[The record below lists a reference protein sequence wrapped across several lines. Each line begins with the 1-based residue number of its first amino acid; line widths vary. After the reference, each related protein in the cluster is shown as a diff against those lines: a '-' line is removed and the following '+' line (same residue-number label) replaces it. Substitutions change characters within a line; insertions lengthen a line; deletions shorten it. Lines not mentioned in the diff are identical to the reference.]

1 MTSTHDLTEETTMRT
16 AFCTMAML
24 AFAATAHAEVPQG
37 PDAIHGAFA
46 RMLEHE
52 PAALSAEAASQEHA
66 FVEHW
71 VNSVAR
77 QDMSSLEAG
86 FVHMLE
92 RTRDEPQSLVAR
104 GEPDPLATMVAS
116 ALQVQQAGRQLLAGG
131 PAQ

>member
-1 MTSTHDLTEETTMRT
+1 MRT

-37 PDAIHGAFA
+37 PDSIQGAFA
-46 RMLEHE
+46 RMLVHE
-52 PAALSAEAASQEHA
+52 PAALSPASANRAEI

-77 QDMSSLEAG
+77 QDMSSPEAG
-86 FVHMLE
+86 FVRMLE
-92 RTRDEPQSLVAR
+92 RTHDVPRPLVVR

-116 ALQVQQAGRQLLAGG
+116 ALRVQQAGRRLLAGG
-131 PAQ
+131 PLQ

>member
-1 MTSTHDLTEETTMRT
+1 
-16 AFCTMAML
+16 
-24 AFAATAHAEVPQG
+24 
-37 PDAIHGAFA
+37 
-46 RMLEHE
+46 MLEHE
-52 PAALSAEAASQEHA
+52 PVALSPASANRDDA

-77 QDMSSLEAG
+77 QDLGSLEAG

-92 RTRDEPQSLVAR
+92 RAQDAPRPLVVR

-116 ALQVQQAGRQLLAGG
+116 ALQVQQAERWLLAGG

>member
-1 MTSTHDLTEETTMRT
+1 MRT
-16 AFCTMAML
+16 ALCTLAML
-24 AFAATAHAEVPQG
+24 ALAATAHAELPRG

-52 PAALSAEAASQEHA
+52 PAALSPASPTQGDG

-77 QDMSSLEAG
+77 QDMGSHEAG

-92 RTRDEPQSLVAR
+92 HTRDVPLPLVAR
-104 GEPDPLATMVAS
+104 GEPDPLALMVAS
-116 ALQVQQAGRQLLAGG
+116 ALQAQQGERWLFAREPGL
-131 PAQ
+131 

>member
-1 MTSTHDLTEETTMRT
+1 MKT
-16 AFCTMAML
+16 AFCTLAML
-24 AFAATAHAEVPQG
+24 ALAGTAHAEVPQG

-52 PAALSAEAASQEHA
+52 PAALSPASANPNDA

-77 QDMSSLEAG
+77 QDGGSLEAG
-86 FVHMLE
+86 FIHMLE
-92 RTRDEPQSLVAR
+92 RTHDAPQPLAAR

-116 ALQVQQAGRQLLAGG
+116 ALQVQGTERQLLAGR
-131 PAQ
+131 PLQ